1 MAVMTP
7 EKEAELAELRA
18 RVAELEAETEKL
30 AEVRQLYHELSS
42 RKFQWSRHYNAE
54 FSLVVKSL
62 RAILER

>member
-7 EKEAELAELRA
+7 EKAELEQLRA
-18 RVAELEAETEKL
+18 RVLELEAETEKL
-30 AEVRQLYHELSS
+30 AQVQQLYHELSS